1 MCVQCVQAGAS
12 VVPAALAVLGGMVW
26 KHRRDELR
34 DGQHAEAETAVET
47 AN

>member
-12 VVPAALAVLGGMVW
+12 VLPAALAVLGGLVW

-34 DGQHAEAETAVET
+34 ADAETAMES